1 MKGYSMRLDS
11 RRVRAE
17 KRKKEQENLELDLRQ
32 KTSRVNM
39 LEDMEKNMEGYTG
52 SVRAV
57 MREAKRGSLR
67 GSPRR
72 AFPVDLRA
80 GAVCRCY

>member
-1 MKGYSMRLDS
+1 MQNAGGGGGALKCDEGLLHALDS

-39 LEDMEKNMEGYTG
+39 LEDMEKNM
-52 SVRAV
+52 
-57 MREAKRGSLR
+57 
-67 GSPRR
+67 
-72 AFPVDLRA
+72 
-80 GAVCRCY
+80 

>member
-57 MREAKRGSLR
+57 MRGKTGQPARH
-67 GSPRR
+67 PRR

>member
-1 MKGYSMRLDS
+1 MRLDS

-39 LEDMEKNMEGYTG
+39 LEDMEKNMEAVSYTHLQT
-52 SVRAV
+52 A
-57 MREAKRGSLR
+57 
-67 GSPRR
+67 RR
-72 AFPVDLRA
+72 PDRLPK
-80 GAVCRCY
+80 